1 MFKVNNEDIKTTSL
15 TLFAVFIVNVEHIS
29 HLCLVLFLFCF
40 FALNRQMFPATLY
53 YLIVIMEAATSTFD
67 NIFRK

>member
-15 TLFAVFIVNVEHIS
+15 TLFAVFIVNVEYIS
-29 HLCLVLFLFCF
+29 HLCLMLFLFF
-40 FALNRQMFPATLY
+40 FTLNRQMFPATLY